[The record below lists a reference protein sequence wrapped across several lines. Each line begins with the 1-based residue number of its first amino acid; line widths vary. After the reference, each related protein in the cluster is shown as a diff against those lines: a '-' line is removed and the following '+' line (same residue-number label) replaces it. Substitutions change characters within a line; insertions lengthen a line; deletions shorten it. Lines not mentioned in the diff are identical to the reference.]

1 MSDITVQQLAADKG
15 ITADQLLIKLK
26 ASGINKQSSTDTI
39 NEAEKRKLLD
49 HLAGRD
55 TSASNKKVTLK
66 RRRTSELRQP
76 TANTGR
82 TNARGT
88 PTRGNK
94 TVSIEVRRKRS
105 SNKAPKETERERAL
119 RQLREA
125 QQALAEQA
133 AQREALT
140 QQEQIRRD
148 LIVERRR
155 QETEEKQRR
164 AEAERLAAEQA
175 KAAELAAQTPEP
187 EPEPTP
193 AEPVTETPTPPAT
206 ENATT
211 TLAAK
216 PKTAKPSTADTAS
229 PAKAPKR
236 QRAAPTDTKSDA
248 KPKNRSSRRKNDM
261 QNGDE
266 RRSGRRNKKGGR
278 RKDPSRMAPADAQHG
293 FQKPVE
299 PKQQT
304 VQIPETITVA
314 ELAQRLAV
322 KASAII
328 KAMMGMGMMATI
340 NQSLDQDT
348 AILVVEE
355 MGHVA
360 QSETSATV
368 EDQIFTA
375 FEEQQQQ
382 GEQVTRAPV
391 VTIMGHV
398 DHGKTSLLDHI
409 RVTRVAAG
417 EAGGIT
423 QHIGAYHVETD
434 HGMITFLDTPGH
446 AAFSAMRARGA
457 KATDIVILV
466 VAADDGVMPQTH
478 EAIQHARAANVP
490 LIVAINKMDKPEA
503 QPDRVMQELVAEEV
517 VPEDWGGDTQF
528 IQVSAHTGTG
538 VQELLEA
545 VLLQAE
551 LLDLEVV
558 GDGHARGIVVESS
571 LDKGRGPVATV
582 LIQSGTLQQG
592 DAAVS
597 GAEYGRI
604 RAMFDENGKPV
615 KQAGPAI
622 PVQILGLSNAP
633 AAGDDFVVVSDEK
646 KAREVAEL
654 RQERSR
660 EGRLATQKA
669 VQLDQMFSKAS
680 TGQVTY
686 VNLLI
691 KADVQGSV
699 EALKESLLK
708 IQTDEVKVRI
718 IASGVGGINESD
730 ANLALTSEAA
740 VIGFNVRADG
750 PARRT
755 IEEQGLDLRYYSI
768 IYEVIDDV
776 KKAVSGL
783 LTPEIHETIIGLA
796 EVRDVFRSSRL
807 GAIAGCMA
815 LEGTIKKSSPIRV
828 LRDNVVVYEG
838 ELESLRRFKDDV
850 KEVKAGT
857 ECGIGVKNYN
867 DVKPRDQIE
876 VFERKEV
883 ARQL

>member
-1 MSDITVQQLAADKG
+1 MSDMTVQQLAADKG
-15 ITADQLLIKLK
+15 ITAEQLLVKLK
-26 ASGINKQSSTDTI
+26 ASGISKQSATDTI
-39 NEAEKRKLLD
+39 NETEKRKLLD

-55 TSASNKKVTLK
+55 TQTTNKKVTLK

-119 RQLREA
+119 RQMREA

-140 QQEQIRRD
+140 QQEKTRRD
-148 LIVERRR
+148 MIVERRR
-155 QETEEKQRR
+155 QEAEEIQQRE
-164 AEAERLAAEQA
+164 EAARLAAEQA

-187 EPEPTP
+187 VTPEPEQKPAKPTVEP
-193 AEPVTETPTPPAT
+193 AAKAAPKTEAT
-206 ENATT
+206 
-211 TLAAK
+211 AAK
-216 PKTAKPSTADTAS
+216 PKTAQPSTTTTQEQT
-229 PAKAPKR
+229 PKR
-236 QRAAPTDTKSDA
+236 KRVAPEEKPAET
-248 KPKNRSSRRKNDM
+248 KPKRSPRRKSNNTTQD
-261 QNGDE
+261 GEE
-266 RRSGRRNKKGGR
+266 RRGRRKKGSR
-278 RKDPSRMAPADAQHG
+278 RKDPERRAAADAQHA
-293 FQKPVE
+293 FQMPVE

-304 VQIPETITVA
+304 IQVPENITVA
-314 ELAQRLAV
+314 DLAQRLSV
-322 KASAII
+322 KASMII
-328 KAMMGMGMMATI
+328 KTMMGMGMMATI
-340 NQSLDQDT
+340 NQSIDQDT

-355 MGHVA
+355 MGHIA
-360 QSETSATV
+360 HSETSATI
-368 EDQIFTA
+368 EDQIFSA

-528 IQVSAHTGTG
+528 VQVSAHTGTG
-538 VQELLEA
+538 IQELLEA

-551 LLDLEVV
+551 LLDLDVI

-582 LIQSGTLQQG
+582 LIQSGTLEQG

-604 RAMFDENGKPV
+604 RAMFDENGKPI

-646 KAREVAEL
+646 KAREVSEL

-740 VIGFNVRADG
+740 IVGFNVRADA

-755 IEEQGLDLRYYSI
+755 VEEQGLDLRYYSI

-876 VFERKEV
+876 VFERQEV

>member
-1 MSDITVQQLAADKG
+1 MSDMTVQQLAADKG
-15 ITADQLLIKLK
+15 ISAEQLLVKLK
-26 ASGINKQSSTDTI
+26 ASGINKQSATDTI
-39 NEAEKRKLLD
+39 NEAEKRRLLD
-49 HLAGRD
+49 HLAGRN
-55 TSASNKKVTLK
+55 TQTTNKKVTLK

-119 RQLREA
+119 RQMREA

-140 QQEQIRRD
+140 QQEQSRRD

-155 QETEEKQRR
+155 QEAEAVQQRE
-164 AEAERLAAEQA
+164 EAERLAAEQA

-187 EPEPTP
+187 VTPESEPKP
-193 AEPVTETPTPPAT
+193 AEPVVETKAPTTEAT
-206 ENATT
+206 VTQ
-211 TLAAK
+211 
-216 PKTAKPSTADTAS
+216 PKTAQPSTTTQE
-229 PAKAPKR
+229 KAPKR
-236 QRAAPTDTKSDA
+236 KRVIPEEKPVDN
-248 KPKNRSSRRKNDM
+248 KPKRSSRRKNDA
-261 QNGDE
+261 QDGEE
-266 RRSGRRNKKGGR
+266 RRGRRKKGSR
-278 RKDPSRMAPADAQHG
+278 RKDPTRRAAADAQHA
-293 FQKPVE
+293 FQMPVE

-304 VQIPETITVA
+304 IQVPDTITVA
-314 ELAQRLAV
+314 DLAQRLSV
-322 KASAII
+322 KASMII
-328 KAMMGMGMMATI
+328 KTMMGMGMMATI
-340 NQSLDQDT
+340 NQSIDQDT

-355 MGHVA
+355 MGHIA
-360 QSETSATV
+360 HSETSATV
-368 EDQIFTA
+368 EDQIFSA

-382 GEQVTRAPV
+382 GELVNRAPV

-409 RVTRVAAG
+409 RATRVAAG

-528 IQVSAHTGTG
+528 VQVSAHTGTG
-538 VQELLEA
+538 IQELLEA

-551 LLDLEVV
+551 LLDLEVI
-558 GDGHARGIVVESS
+558 GNGHARGIVVESS

-582 LIQSGTLQQG
+582 LIQSGTLEQG
-592 DAAVS
+592 NAAVS
-597 GAEYGRI
+597 GTEYGRI

-646 KAREVAEL
+646 KAREVADL

-740 VIGFNVRADG
+740 IVGFNVRADA

-755 IEEQGLDLRYYSI
+755 VEEQGLDLRYYSI